1 MSILVIPAGNAAV
14 AERDTVILRYYLSH
28 SVDACIAN
36 FNVSKST
43 INRATRNPSALA
55 ALNLTR
61 DQAFAEHERNCKPAR
76 VHPNLRHC
84 RPDDARVDGRLLPS
98 SPAAPAPRQSVTL
111 AGVLR
116 AVQQKKSQSAA
127 SQSQGNKNRAQ
138 E

>member
-43 INRATRNPSALA
+43 VNRATRNPSALA

-98 SPAAPAPRQSVTL
+98 PNAAPRQSVTL

-116 AVQQKKSQSAA
+116 AVQQKKSQS
-127 SQSQGNKNRAQ
+127 QGNKNRAPA
-138 E
+138 

>member
-1 MSILVIPAGNAAV
+1 MSILVIPAPVGNAAV

-43 INRATRNPSALA
+43 VNRATRNPSALA

-98 SPAAPAPRQSVTL
+98 SNAAAPALPSSRPVTL

-116 AVQQKKSQSAA
+116 AVEEKKKQ
-127 SQSQGNKNRAQ
+127 KNRAT
-138 E
+138 

>member
-1 MSILVIPAGNAAV
+1 MSIFIPAPVGNAAV

-43 INRATRNPSALA
+43 VNRATRNPSALA

-98 SPAAPAPRQSVTL
+98 PRQSVTL

-116 AVQQKKSQSAA
+116 AVQQKKSA
-127 SQSQGNKNRAQ
+127 SKK
-138 E
+138 

>member
-43 INRATRNPSALA
+43 VNRATRNPSALA

-98 SPAAPAPRQSVTL
+98 PAAPRQSVTL

-116 AVQQKKSQSAA
+116 AVQQKKSQS
-127 SQSQGNKNRAQ
+127 QSQGNKNRAPA
-138 E
+138 